1 MKNNKYK
8 TLSEKIEK
16 DLENAALKM
25 CDALEFMMQLVE
37 EDTKKFREYHAKY
50 GDIKYRAIDP
60 ESGDLGDPTQIDLV
74 MKAESIGMSVK
85 RVIDTLATINN
96 KLTSLEETSDD
107 EYSGKEEKEHQEDIN
122 EKAKKLLEASK
133 LGGKN
138 D

>member
-1 MKNNKYK
+1 MKANKYK

-60 ESGDLGDPTQIDLV
+60 ESGEFGDPTQIDLV